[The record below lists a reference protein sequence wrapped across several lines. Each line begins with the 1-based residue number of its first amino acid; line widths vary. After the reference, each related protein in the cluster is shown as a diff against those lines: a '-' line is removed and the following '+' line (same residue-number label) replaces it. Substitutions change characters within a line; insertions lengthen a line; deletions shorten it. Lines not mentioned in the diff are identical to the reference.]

1 MLHDICIGKTGTITE
16 GNLFVKKFHL
26 FDSHKAESNIDDAF
40 FKNKLYIQREMKDLI
55 EESIISNCDVR
66 YEIDDKTI

>member
-16 GNLFVKKFHL
+16 GNLSVKKFHL

-40 FKNKLYIQREMKDLI
+40 FKNKLYILREMKDLI

>member
-16 GNLFVKKFHL
+16 GNLSLKKFHL

-40 FKNKLYIQREMKDLI
+40 FKNKLYI
-55 EESIISNCDVR
+55 
-66 YEIDDKTI
+66 